1 MFTLYIY
8 VHYSLPNGE
17 ILACTGM
24 SAQFYVLRHA
34 LVNMDSMA
42 IFSWI
47 ADFVYLPP
55 INLAYCHSLSDP
67 KHQKKN

>member
-1 MFTLYIY
+1 MVALYIY
-8 VHYSLPNGE
+8 VDYSLLNGE
-17 ILACTGM
+17 ILACTSM

-47 ADFVYLPP
+47 ADFVICPQLIWHTAIP
-55 INLAYCHSLSDP
+55 
-67 KHQKKN
+67 